1 MRDLSLHILD
11 LVQNS
16 VRAGATLVQLRITVD
31 EKKWITISILDDGC
45 GMDEELCKRVLSP
58 FATTRTTRK
67 VGLGIPLMAQ
77 NARLTGGDVA
87 IKSEVGK
94 GTELTVTLDGSSID
108 CLPLGD
114 LAGTM
119 VSLISAN
126 PERPDFVLI
135 CKSEKGEMSFDIRQ
149 VRQILSGVS
158 LNEPEITAWMLS
170 GIQEEIEPIFGGV
183 IL

>member
-11 LVQNS
+11 LAQNS
-16 VRAGATLVQLRITVD
+16 VRANATLVKLNVSVD
-31 EKKWITISILDDGC
+31 EKRWITLSIIDDGC
-45 GMDEELCKRVLSP
+45 GMDAELRERVLSP

-77 NARLTGGDVA
+77 NARLTGGDVTL
-87 IKSEVGK
+87 KSEVGK

-119 VSLISAN
+119 VSLVSAN
-126 PERPDFVLI
+126 PEKPDFVLV
-135 CKSEKGEMSFDIRQ
+135 CKSAKGEMLFDTRQ
-149 VRQILSGVS
+149 VRQVLSGVP

-170 GIQEEIEPIFGGV
+170 AIQEEIEPIFGGV

>member
-11 LVQNS
+11 LTQNS
-16 VRAGATLVQLRITVD
+16 VRANATLVQLDVSVD
-31 EKKWITISILDDGC
+31 ERKWITIRITDDGC
-45 GMDEELCKRVLSP
+45 GMDAELKERVLSP

-77 NARLTGGDVA
+77 NARLTGGDVTLE
-87 IKSEVGK
+87 SEVGK
-94 GTELTVTLDGSSID
+94 GTVLTVMLDGGSID

-119 VSLISAN
+119 TTLISAN
-126 PERPDFVLI
+126 PDKPDFVLT
-135 CKSEKGEMSFDIRQ
+135 CKSVKGEMLFDTRQ
-149 VRQILSGVS
+149 VRQVLSGVS

-170 GIQEEIEPIFGGV
+170 AIQEEIEPIFGGV

>member
-11 LVQNS
+11 LAQNS
-16 VRAGATLVQLRITVD
+16 VRANATLVQLSVSVD
-31 EKKWITISILDDGC
+31 EKRWITLSIVDDGC
-45 GMDEELCKRVLSP
+45 GMDAELKERVLSP

-77 NARLTGGDVA
+77 NARLTGGDVTL
-87 IKSEVGK
+87 KSEIGK

-119 VSLISAN
+119 VTLISAN
-126 PERPDFVLI
+126 PEKPDFVLA
-135 CKSEKGEMSFDIRQ
+135 CKSEKGEMLFDTRQ
-149 VRQILSGVS
+149 VRQVLSGVP

-170 GIQEEIEPIFGGV
+170 AIQEEIEPIFGGV